1 MNQVSMYFQIA
12 SVLLLIELIFSCNLS
27 YHVIANAILIAATIR
42 IISVINFK
50 FSSLDKSPDTILL
63 SVRQQL
69 VYDTEHNNSIKSNL
83 VVNVH
88 K

>member
-1 MNQVSMYFQIA
+1 MHFQIA
-12 SVLLLIELIFSCNLS
+12 SLLLLIELIFSCDLS
-27 YHVIANAILIAATIR
+27 YYVITNAILIAATIR

-50 FSSLDKSPDTILL
+50 FSSLEMSPDTILL

-69 VYDTEHNNSIKSNL
+69 MYDTEHNNSIKSNL

>member
-1 MNQVSMYFQIA
+1 MHFQIA
-12 SVLLLIELIFSCNLS
+12 SLLLLIELIFSCDLS
-27 YHVIANAILIAATIR
+27 YYVITNAILIAATIR
-42 IISVINFK
+42 IISDINFK
-50 FSSLDKSPDTILL
+50 FSSLEMSPDTILL

-69 VYDTEHNNSIKSNL
+69 MYDTEHNNSIKSNL